1 MNRKALKEKLEF
13 FICSTHGFELETQLE
28 KLLDEIELEHRKAMR
43 PLCVTLA
50 EIGIAVIND
59 AQDTCWVSNSETA
72 LDRIFNELALDMDA
86 REGAPKEQLEGFIKF
101 GVNTWPEKL
110 KEKKFEQPVQLE
122 LSPQNET

>member
-1 MNRKALKEKLEF
+1 MNREMVKEHIQF
-13 FICSTHGFELETQLE
+13 FLCTTSGRNLDLQLE

-50 EIGIAVIND
+50 EIGIAIIND

-72 LDRIFNELALDMDA
+72 LDRIFNELALDMDT

-101 GVNTWPEKL
+101 GVNKWHEKL
-110 KEKKFEQPVQLE
+110 KEKKSEQPVQLE